1 MKTIF
6 TTLLLIGS
14 MGFLVLGCEPAPT
27 DFEPAEETLEEGIEE
42 GADERLE

>member
-1 MKTIF
+1 MKKILTM
-6 TTLLLIGS
+6 LMLIGS

-27 DFEPAEETLEEGIEE
+27 DFEPAEEALEEGVQE